1 MFLSLRNAVLTIKY
15 FCIKRAIRYK
25 AICTLQVHVSRRCA
39 SYLSREGSSQDFAR
53 FGRVPSF
60 PFPTSDIFPAAVLAG
75 RMERHFPD
83 AGAWNE
89 FNSTALRNWLR
100 SHSSDKFLIVCPA
113 PSGEFARF
121 RHPRGWSP
129 LSYSGLTTSIYVQD
143 TTGVSRVFRV
153 VSRTRVPL
161 AR

>member
-1 MFLSLRNAVLTIKY
+1 M
-15 FCIKRAIRYK
+15 
-25 AICTLQVHVSRRCA
+25 
-39 SYLSREGSSQDFAR
+39 
-53 FGRVPSF
+53 PSF
-60 PFPTSDIFPAAVLAG
+60 PFPTSDIFPAAVFAG

-153 VSRTRVPL
+153 VSRNPRPAGPL
-161 AR
+161 MVMVITGSNCEQWNYEISKFAATVLASTHASSFCGDSLF